1 MEKENIMTDIID
13 KALIDYLMAYYNTS
27 ITTRP
32 VLLFLSKSN
41 TSLVSISLSKGI
53 FIRFS

>member
-13 KALIDYLMAYYNTS
+13 KALFDYLMAYYNTS

-32 VLLFLSKSN
+32 V
-41 TSLVSISLSKGI
+41 V
-53 FIRFS
+53 